1 MCGEVLLAGG
11 QMSAAG
17 RVTGGNRHAATGID
31 GCSISEGGPNTSL
44 VSAGDEK
51 EGSVPV
57 YDRESRPI
65 RPVAGKRT
73 PASSR
78 TLMPVYHHCRRL
90 SCIAIALWFALA
102 GAPVVAQDEATP
114 PASPVATPA
123 APAPTPGAPVTEDPN
138 ACIDGR
144 LRIRDLSAADE
155 HLADGIEKVTARG
168 LAWQADARLV
178 ELRLSCPLLK
188 TGLQWEGSFFSA
200 TAQATFATDTSSVE
214 PSEDAPDRVPY
225 LDPSNVS
232 FQVVHRSLLRAGFSD
247 DLRLAAASSVTV
259 RYSSDQ
265 HPFGP
270 PTAPHEVVYVHVA
283 VEERGVIK
291 DVWINAQ
298 DGTIYRYDLEG

>member
-1 MCGEVLLAGG
+1 MPVNRLRTLGAILTLLLALT
-11 QMSAAG
+11 
-17 RVTGGNRHAATGID
+17 VI
-31 GCSISEGGPNTSL
+31 
-44 VSAGDEK
+44 
-51 EGSVPV
+51 
-57 YDRESRPI
+57 
-65 RPVAGKRT
+65 PVA
-73 PASSR
+73 
-78 TLMPVYHHCRRL
+78 
-90 SCIAIALWFALA
+90 
-102 GAPVVAQDEATP
+102 AQEATP

-123 APAPTPGAPVTEDPN
+123 GPTPTPGAPVTEDPN
-138 ACIDGR
+138 VCTDGR
-144 LRIRDLSAADE
+144 LRIADLATADQ

-168 LAWQADARLV
+168 LGWQPDARLV

-188 TGLQWEGSFFSA
+188 TGLQWEGTFFSE
-200 TAQATFATDTSSVE
+200 TAQANFSTDTATVE
-214 PSEDAPDRVPY
+214 PSEDAPGSVPY

-270 PTAPHEVVYVHVA
+270 PTAPHELVYVHVA

-291 DVWINAQ
+291 DVWINAE